1 MLEEDLFPNNNGNED
16 QWGFD
21 NPADFSGEFGSDGFS
36 NQFSNDFENYSSDSS
51 NNINA
56 GSKSQDFTKI
66 NILGR
71 NFTLGYKTT
80 GILVASVLVVIG
92 FLMLIIGSIK
102 VVKKDD
108 TSNLQ
113 ANRNQVEIQTQ
124 AQAEASTQNQSQS
137 EVVHNQENTYS
148 SSGTSIQGTGNFVTI
163 PDDMQ
168 INYNASIQTSQGT
181 VSKLSRYLQNNQV
194 VYCVEVSAVLGVS
207 TTSVKYYCGYNTY
220 RQLNVGDSITVEY
233 QQVSDTCFSVLTLR
247 K

>member
-1 MLEEDLFPNNNGNED
+1 MFEEDLFPNNNGNED

-36 NQFSNDFENYSSDSS
+36 NQSSNDFENYSSDSS
-51 NNINA
+51 SDSNA
-56 GSKSQDFTKI
+56 GSKSQDFNKI

-71 NFTLGYKTT
+71 TFTLDYKTT
-80 GILVASVLVVIG
+80 GIIVASALVLIG

-124 AQAEASTQNQSQS
+124 AQAEASTQTQSHS
-137 EVVHNQENTYS
+137 GVVQKQENTYS
-148 SSGTSIQGTGNFVTI
+148 SSGTSSFVVI

-181 VSKLSRYLQNNQV
+181 VSSLSRYLQNNQV
-194 VYCVEVSAVLGVS
+194 VYCVEVNAVLGVS
-207 TTSVKYYCGYNTY
+207 ATSVKYYCGYNTY

>member
-1 MLEEDLFPNNNGNED
+1 MFEEDLFPNNNGNED

-51 NNINA
+51 NSSNA
-56 GSKSQDFTKI
+56 ESKSQDFTKI
-66 NILGR
+66 KILGR
-71 NFTLGYKTT
+71 TFTLGYKTT
-80 GILVASVLVVIG
+80 GIIVASVLVVIG

-124 AQAEASTQNQSQS
+124 AQAEASTQTQSQS
-137 EVVHNQENTYS
+137 EVVQKQESIYS
-148 SSGTSIQGTGNFVTI
+148 SSGTSSFVVI

-220 RQLNVGDSITVEY
+220 RQLNVGDSVTVEY